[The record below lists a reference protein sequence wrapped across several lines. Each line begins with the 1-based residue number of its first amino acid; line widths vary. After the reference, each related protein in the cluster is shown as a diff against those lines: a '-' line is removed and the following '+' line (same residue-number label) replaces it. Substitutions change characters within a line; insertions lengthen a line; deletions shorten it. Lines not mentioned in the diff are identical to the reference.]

1 MSSTSKNYKWLPGAI
16 YPPEL
21 EWLKWHIKKTN
32 VDIIIECGRQDGAS
46 ALWYFENF
54 PTVEIYSIDLD
65 DRVAVKKNSEKNLQ
79 KTSVKAITGNVFE
92 EVPKIVRA
100 NIDKRIC
107 IIEDAVKSWPGL
119 CLLASTMFY
128 ENVSI
133 IAQHNL
139 HTNHRT
145 RQYWINSSRD
155 PVFIEQSSD
164 HEIKNS
170 LKKWISEQDTSDFNR
185 PYDESSLGVIDLTK
199 NRVHAIDYML
209 RNRSLFKFW
218 DPLSFRLNHSIP
230 EHGFHKALLRR
241 SLIRK
246 LLNQKR

>member
-1 MSSTSKNYKWLPGAI
+1 MCSTSQNYKWLPGAI

-21 EWLKWHIKKTN
+21 EWLKYHIDKTN
-32 VDIIIECGRQDGAS
+32 IDIIIECGRQDGAS

-54 PTVEIYSIDLD
+54 PTIDIYSIDLD
-65 DRVAVKKNSEKNLQ
+65 DRDQVKKNSDMNLQ
-79 KTSVKAITGNVFE
+79 TTSVKAITGNVFE

-100 NIDKRIC
+100 NMNKRIC

-133 IAQHNL
+133 VAQHNL
-139 HTNHRT
+139 HVGHRT
-145 RQYWINSSRD
+145 RQYWINSSMD
-155 PVFIEQSSD
+155 PVFLEQSSD
-164 HEIKNS
+164 NEIRNS
-170 LKKWISEQDTSDFNR
+170 LRKWISEQDKRDFNR

-199 NRVHAIDYML
+199 NRIHAIDYML

-218 DPLSFRLNHSIP
+218 DPVRFRRSHP
-230 EHGFHKALLRR
+230 VPKHEFHKAFLRR

>member
-1 MSSTSKNYKWLPGAI
+1 MSSTSKNYNWLPGSI

-21 EWLKWHIKKTN
+21 EWLKWHINKAEI
-32 VDIIIECGRQDGAS
+32 DIIIECGRQDGAS

-54 PTVEIYSIDLD
+54 PTFEIYSIDLD
-65 DRVAVKKNSEKNLQ
+65 DRDAVKKNSDKNL
-79 KTSVKAITGNVFE
+79 KGTSVKAITGNVFE

-100 NIDKRIC
+100 NMNKRIC

-139 HTNHRT
+139 HTGHRT
-145 RQYWINSSRD
+145 RQYWINSTMD
-155 PVFIEQSSD
+155 PVFLEQSSD

-170 LKKWISEQDTSDFNR
+170 LKKWISEQDKRRFNR

-209 RNRSLFKFW
+209 SNKSLFKFW
-218 DPLSFRLNHSIP
+218 DPLSFRRSHSIP

-241 SLIRK
+241 SLISK